1 MAWAQ
6 NRTRLVKNK
15 RCRDHA
21 PDLPPGDPFDLLRTP
36 KGLLMPIHTASPA
49 TLSFLHQLRPL
60 AGICALSAALLSSAA
75 WAQRESS
82 LPITP
87 GQRDTA
93 NQVAQTGVALSELA
107 PNAPDSYTIK
117 RGDTLW
123 AISRLYL
130 KSPWRW
136 PELWGMNLVEIRNP
150 HLIFPGQTLH
160 LDTSNGRATL
170 STRSRGATGAPD
182 GAIETVKVSP
192 RIRSES
198 LNDTAVPPISLRAIE
213 AFLTQSLIVDEAT
226 MSRAPRIVATPDNR
240 VLLSRGDRAYARGA
254 YSSGERGSPLTL
266 VEGQPNGF
274 RVFRK
279 AVPLK
284 DPTTGEILGF
294 EAQYLGKA
302 VLERSESAELVA
314 PRDGSG
320 PAELVPATID
330 IVIAKEEMRVG
341 DRLLPEPER
350 DLSHY
355 VPRAPSSAQTG
366 QVVSIQ
372 GNAVTFAAQ
381 NQVVII
387 NRGKNDGIARG
398 HVLAILRDTRT
409 LADRTDA
416 ARPTLRLPGERNGLM
431 MVFQTFDRL
440 SYALVLEIQDGVK
453 VGDIFTNP

>member
-1 MAWAQ
+1 M
-6 NRTRLVKNK
+6 RLVKTK
-15 RCRDHA
+15 TPPRSRPWPHA
-21 PDLPPGDPFDLLRTP
+21 GTAFERLRTP
-36 KGLLMPIHTASPA
+36 QGHFMPIHNVSPA
-49 TLSFLHQLRPL
+49 TFLSLPQLRPL
-60 AGICALSAALLSSAA
+60 VGACALAASLLSSAA
-75 WAQRESS
+75 WAQGEPSF
-82 LPITP
+82 PVTP

-93 NQVAQTGVALSELA
+93 NQVAQAGVSLSELA
-107 PNAPDSYTIK
+107 PNAPGSYTIK

-123 AISRLYL
+123 AISRLFL

-136 PELWGMNLVEIRNP
+136 PELWGMNLAEIRNP
-150 HLIFPGQTLH
+150 HLIFPGQTLY

-170 STRSRGATGAPD
+170 STRRPG

-198 LNDTAVPPISLRAIE
+198 LNDTAVPPISLQAIE
-213 AFLTQSLIVDEAT
+213 AFLTESLIVDEA
-226 MSRAPRIVATPDNR
+226 MLSRAPRIVATPENR

-266 VEGQPNGF
+266 IDGQPNGF
-274 RVFRK
+274 RVFRN

-284 DPTTGEILGF
+284 DPATGEILGF

-302 VLERSESAELVA
+302 VLERSESAGAVA
-314 PRDGSG
+314 PLDKSG

-330 IVIAKEEMRVG
+330 ILVAKEEMRVG

-350 DLSHY
+350 DLSNY

-366 QVVSIQ
+366 QVVSLH

-387 NRGKNDGIARG
+387 NRGKYDGMARG
-398 HVLAILRDTRT
+398 HVLAILRDNNT

-416 ARPTLRLPGERNGLM
+416 ARPMMRLPGERNGLM

-440 SYALVLEIQDGVK
+440 SYALVLEIQDVVK
-453 VGDIFTNP
+453 VGDTFTNP